1 METIG
6 KTIDD
11 FMTGINLN
19 EKNSTAA
26 DSIRRSAR
34 SLKNDV
40 TEKRETETTMVKPK
54 QSNNETL

>member
-19 EKNSTAA
+19 EKNSAA
-26 DSIRRSAR
+26 DSIRRSPR

-40 TEKRETETTMVKPK
+40 TEKRETETTIVEPK
-54 QSNNETL
+54 QSNNETS